1 VTPVSPDK
9 PTRNGQY
16 IMKNPIRWS
25 LLGVLCLAL
34 ASAPAFAEVLTVNS
48 ILTAQKAGAP
58 SDGMVAMVNNPSN
71 SVGMSA
77 GDLVT
82 LRNAGVSENVIA
94 AVWARVPTP
103 APTPV
108 PLTPDD
114 ARLVDLVRLIK
125 SGISE
130 SIVAEQVKQDARP
143 YDLSVN
149 DLLYL
154 KQNGVGESTIGALMA
169 KGAAAPVVPVAGVA
183 PESISFDDLVMKST
197 MKRDRP
203 GRLVMHGDS
212 LAWTDA
218 NDPER
223 NFEFKT
229 TGLEKVWFTCQ
240 ARTPDSFCY
249 QINFQVVKGARYQ
262 FQDRNRESG
271 SNAAVL
277 KVMDA
282 LRTHFPQI
290 VYGSPKS

>member
-1 VTPVSPDK
+1 
-9 PTRNGQY
+9 
-16 IMKNPIRWS
+16 MKRILRWS
-25 LLGVLCLAL
+25 LFAVVCAAL
-34 ASAPAFAEVLTVNS
+34 AAAPALAEVLTVNS

-58 SDGMVAMVNNPSN
+58 NDGIVAMVNNPAN
-71 SVGMSA
+71 TVGMSA
-77 GDLVT
+77 GDIVT
-82 LRNAGVSENVIA
+82 LRDAGVSESVIA
-94 AVWARVPTP
+94 AVWGRVPAP
-103 APTPV
+103 APAPV
-108 PLTPDD
+108 PLVPDD

-130 SIVAEQVKQDARP
+130 AIVAEQVKQDGRP

-154 KQNGVGESTIGALMA
+154 KQNGVVESTIGALMA
-169 KGAAAPVVPVAGVA
+169 TRAAAPAGGDTAAGRDA
-183 PESISFDDLVMKST
+183 PQSMFFDDLIMKTSA

-203 GRLVMHGDS
+203 GRLVMQGDS
-212 LAWTDA
+212 LSWTDA

-229 TGLEKVWFTCQ
+229 SGLEKVWFTCQ
-240 ARTPDSFCY
+240 ARTPENFCY
-249 QINFQVVKGARYQ
+249 QINFQIVKGARYQ

-282 LRTHFPQI
+282 LRTYFPQI
-290 VYGSPKS
+290 VYGAPKS

>member
-1 VTPVSPDK
+1 
-9 PTRNGQY
+9 
-16 IMKNPIRWS
+16 MKSPIRCS
-25 LLGVLCLAL
+25 LLGVFCLAL
-34 ASAPAFAEVLTVNS
+34 AGASAHAEVLTVNS
-48 ILTAQKAGAP
+48 ILTAQKAGAR
-58 SDGMVAMVNNPSN
+58 SDGIVAMVNDPSN
-71 SVGMSA
+71 TVAMSA

-82 LRNAGVSENVIA
+82 LRDAGVSEKVIT
-94 AVWARVPTP
+94 AVWARVPAP

-130 SIVAEQVKQDARP
+130 SIVAEQVKQDGRP

-169 KGAAAPVVPVAGVA
+169 KGAAAPEVPVAGVA
-183 PESISFDDLVMKST
+183 PESLAFDDLVMKST

-240 ARTPDSFCY
+240 ARTPESFCY
-249 QINFQVVKGARYQ
+249 QINFQVVKGAHYQ

-277 KVMDA
+277 KVMAA

-290 VYGSPKS
+290 AYGSPKS

>member
-1 VTPVSPDK
+1 
-9 PTRNGQY
+9 
-16 IMKNPIRWS
+16 MKSLIRWS
-25 LLGVLCLAL
+25 LLGVFILAI
-34 ASAPAFAEVLTVNS
+34 AATSARAEVLTVDS

-58 SDGMVAMVNNPSN
+58 SDGIVTMVNSPANT
-71 SVGMSA
+71 VAMSA

-82 LRNAGVSENVIA
+82 LRNAGVSEHVIA
-94 AVWARVPTP
+94 AVWARVPAP

-108 PLTPDD
+108 PLVPDD

-130 SIVAEQVKQDARP
+130 AIVAEQVKQDGRP

-154 KQNGVGESTIGALMA
+154 KQNGVVESTIVALMA
-169 KGAAAPVVPVAGVA
+169 KGAAAPAATAVAVAGG
-183 PESISFDDLVMKST
+183 PTESITFDDLVMKAT

-203 GRLVMHGDS
+203 GRLVMQGDS
-212 LAWTDA
+212 LTWTDA

-240 ARTPDSFCY
+240 ARTPENFCY
-249 QINFQVVKGARYQ
+249 QINFQVVKGAHYQ

-271 SNAAVL
+271 SNAAVV

-282 LRTHFPQI
+282 LRARFPQL
-290 VYGSPKS
+290 VYGAPKS